1 MISIIHCHKNPLREK
16 IELLFPLYQ
25 LLDGND
31 VKDLKKELYI
41 LCSFYKLF
49 YAERY
54 TLRYMGRV
62 MHLN

>member
-25 LLDGND
+25 LLDGKD

-41 LCSFYKLF
+41 LCSFYKPF
-49 YAERY
+49 YAKRY